1 MFGST
6 ARRLRRCAR
15 DVFGWPSLRP
25 PQLEAMKAVMRHQD
39 VMVVMPTGAG
49 KSAVYQVPGVLLKG
63 PTVVVS
69 PLIALQRDQVEGLLK
84 HEGPGA
90 ASVNSTHRDAE
101 NAQTWDRVE
110 SGDLDF
116 IFLAPE
122 QLAREDVI
130 LRLKQ
135 ARPALFVVDEAHCV
149 SSWGHDFRPDYLRL
163 GAVRERI
170 GRPPVLALTA
180 SAAAPVRA
188 EILQLLGMRG
198 AQEVIAGFDR
208 PNIHLAVGYFQEEKA
223 KRRAVLDRVGAE
235 TGSGIVYTAT
245 RRESESYAEE
255 LREAG
260 VSAAAYH
267 AGLRA
272 AERSS
277 VQDRF
282 QRGELAVVVATSAFG
297 MGIDKPDVR
306 FVVHASVPGSLDA
319 YYQEIGRA
327 GRDGEPARAYMA
339 YRPQDL
345 GLRRFF
351 SSGRPDADAL
361 TLVADQLA
369 ERSAER
375 TTGKAAGK
383 KAAEEPAAV
392 SVTALRGDTGL
403 TASRLTGVLNLLGQ
417 AGAVRTAADGKV
429 SLTPECATAAA
440 RKAAVERALE
450 TADSH
455 RQLEQ
460 SRVDMM
466 RGFAETDG
474 CRRAFLLGYF
484 GEALPGGCGNC
495 DTCGSAAGPG
505 APAPERDRH
514 AGVLRG
520 TGSRG
525 DSRQDAESGSGG
537 RESAA
542 AAARGGSRARIW
554 RRDRGRPD
562 AGAAAASHG
571 RYAPGVRVL
580 HDKWGQGEVMG
591 VADDTVTVLFES
603 AGYRTLSLSVVLER
617 DLLTPV
623 KGRGA

>member
-15 DVFGWPSLRP
+15 EVFGWPSLRP
-25 PQLEAMKAVMRHQD
+25 PQLEAMKAVMRRKD
-39 VMVVMPTGAG
+39 VIVVMPTGAG

-84 HEGPGA
+84 RNGPGA
-90 ASVNSTHRDAE
+90 ASVNSTYRDAE
-101 NAQTWDRVE
+101 NARTWDRVE
-110 SGDLDF
+110 SGAVDF

-122 QLAREDVI
+122 QLAREEVVS
-130 LRLKQ
+130 RLAQ

-163 GAVRERI
+163 GGVRERI

-188 EILQLLGMRG
+188 EILQLLGMTG
-198 AQEVIAGFDR
+198 ARQVVAGFDR
-208 PNIHLAVGYFQEEKA
+208 PNIRLETGYFQEEKA
-223 KRRAVLDRVGAE
+223 KRRAVLDRVTAE
-235 TGSGIVYTAT
+235 TGAGIVYTAT

-255 LREAG
+255 LRDAG

-267 AGLRA
+267 AGLPA

-306 FVVHASVPGSLDA
+306 FVVHASVPGSIDA

-327 GRDGEPARAYMA
+327 GRDGAPARAYLA

-345 GLRRFF
+345 GLRKFF
-351 SSGRPDADAL
+351 SAGRPDADAL
-361 TLVADQLA
+361 
-369 ERSAER
+369 
-375 TTGKAAGK
+375 
-383 KAAEEPAAV
+383 AAV
-392 SVTALRGDTGL
+392 VERLAAPRGPVSATALRGETGL
-403 TASRLTGVLNLLGQ
+403 TASRLTAVLNLLGQ
-417 AGAVRTAADGKV
+417 ADAVDTAADGKV
-429 SLTPECATAAA
+429 SLAEECSTAAGQ
-440 RKAAVERALE
+440 RAAVARALE
-450 TADSH
+450 AAASH

-474 CRRAFLLGYF
+474 CRRTYLLGYF
-484 GEALPGGCGNC
+484 GEAHPGRCGNC
-495 DTCGSAAGPG
+495 DHCGTAA
-505 APAPERDRH
+505 APAPTARRGNRDRK
-514 AGVLRG
+514 
-520 TGSRG
+520 
-525 DSRQDAESGSGG
+525 
-537 RESAA
+537 AA
-542 AAARGGSRARIW
+542 AGG
-554 RRDRGRPD
+554 
-562 AGAAAASHG
+562 G
-571 RYAPGVRVL
+571 RYAPGVRVQ
-580 HDKWGQGEVMG
+580 HAKWGQGEVMG

-617 DLLTPV
+617 DLLAPV
-623 KGRGA
+623 KARGA

>member
-39 VMVVMPTGAG
+39 VIVVMPTGAG

-84 HEGPGA
+84 REGPGA

-255 LREAG
+255 LRDAG

-282 QRGELAVVVATSAFG
+282 QRRELAVVVATSAFG

-383 KAAEEPAAV
+383 KAAEEPGAV

-484 GEALPGGCGNC
+484 GEALPGDCGNC

-505 APAPERDRH
+505 APASGRDRH

-554 RRDRGRPD
+554 RRGRGRPD

-603 AGYRTLSLSVVLER
+603 AGYRTLSLSVVRER